1 MAKLMNSPN
10 LGTTDLDIIAPKHA
24 LSTLKGAFFVA
35 CGFLTLGAVG
45 IYGFTDISFTEWDS
59 CNTGLGYPKVPQVGL
74 VIGISVIT
82 IIIGYIL
89 QNPEIMRITCLR
101 AEVWLSICNSLI
113 NVVFMTS
120 LYRVLLFLE
129 SRDKHAMEL
138 LEEHAISTSFLLICT
153 INMFARCMIPT
164 IYHEFVF
171 KQQSKLTD
179 IIREQFEVAE
189 KQPFSMNKLVEQVSS
204 ELEMDSLLLYEVV
217 RTILKL
223 RKSTNDTFERSELLS
238 KFVIDN
244 YVHGTRKTLDY
255 YGLRSIVDGVNTPI
269 ELLER
274 EATVLRNLK
283 VHSRERIVLPMFA
296 RMVKQNGSKVMEAF
310 A

>member
-1 MAKLMNSPN
+1 
-10 LGTTDLDIIAPKHA
+10 
-24 LSTLKGAFFVA
+24 
-35 CGFLTLGAVG
+35 
-45 IYGFTDISFTEWDS
+45 
-59 CNTGLGYPKVPQVGL
+59 
-74 VIGISVIT
+74 
-82 IIIGYIL
+82 
-89 QNPEIMRITCLR
+89 
-101 AEVWLSICNSLI
+101 
-113 NVVFMTS
+113 
-120 LYRVLLFLE
+120 
-129 SRDKHAMEL
+129 MEL